1 MHQQRRTS
9 VCVIPVVD
17 CRRVMTKA
25 PMVLSVPIPDV
36 KARVEARVVLMLFRG
51 FDAAKPV
58 NIAPVTTG
66 GNECAVR

>member
-1 MHQQRRTS
+1 
-9 VCVIPVVD
+9 
-17 CRRVMTKA
+17 MT
-25 PMVLSVPIPDV
+25 LSVPIPDA
-36 KARVEARVVLMLFRG
+36 KARVEARVVLMHFRG

>member
-1 MHQQRRTS
+1 
-9 VCVIPVVD
+9 
-17 CRRVMTKA
+17 MT
-25 PMVLSVPIPDV
+25 LSVPIPDV